1 MIACIHPCSSSANHT
16 LNTLWYADRLKNREN
31 VEKPKLLE
39 QLEMEEEKNRAASK
53 EKPKNVF
60 SNNERKNIPHRLT
73 EEEIDQVQ
81 SLEIKRNER
90 ADFSQEREDME
101 DRNENV
107 KDDLSVMKQTM
118 MREKVPE
125 EFFEFHER
133 VNQLMEDQ
141 DRLINYHMKVI
152 KVNLCINWKGR
163 CWTS

>member
-1 MIACIHPCSSSANHT
+1 
-16 LNTLWYADRLKNREN
+16 
-31 VEKPKLLE
+31 
-39 QLEMEEEKNRAASK
+39 
-53 EKPKNVF
+53 
-60 SNNERKNIPHRLT
+60 
-73 EEEIDQVQ
+73 
-81 SLEIKRNER
+81 
-90 ADFSQEREDME
+90 ME

-152 KVNLCINWKGR
+152 KVNLSINWKGR
-163 CWTS
+163 CWTSKSRIRNFLKTPKY

>member
-1 MIACIHPCSSSANHT
+1 MIACVHPCSSSANHT

-39 QLEMEEEKNRAASK
+39 QLEIEEEKNRAASK
-53 EKPKNVF
+53 EKIKEEPKAF
-60 SNNERKNIPHRLT
+60 KAASEQKKLPHRLT

-81 SLEIKRNER
+81 KLGVKKNER
-90 ADFSQEREDME
+90 ADIQQEKDEEEEE
-101 DRNENV
+101 DRNM

-118 MREKVPE
+118 MKEKVPE

-152 KVNLCINWKGR
+152 KVMNWKAKE
-163 CWTS
+163 